1 MVKTRMRY
9 IADVMAR
16 SSRYEGPDSRLNM
29 GIVRRCPSL
38 EGWMTLALAGVHV
51 PLKLDKQSIGP
62 PGAMPKGSNYRILER
77 T

>member
-1 MVKTRMRY
+1 
-9 IADVMAR
+9 
-16 SSRYEGPDSRLNM
+16 M
-29 GIVRRCPSL
+29 GIVRRFPSL